1 VTVSA
6 GGASL
11 TFGLHRAT
19 ATELAEFQPPPTGWR
34 IDSGVEGPAGW

>member
-34 IDSGVEGPAGW
+34 IDAGVEGLAGW